1 MDGCSKS
8 IKNNVEEK
16 SRDCFLKGRKEGRRV
31 EIRMDGWMERRKMN
45 DGWMKK
51 NSEGMKRKKRKMD
64 RRQTEKTNR
73 KKCKDGWMDGWRF

>member
-1 MDGCSKS
+1 VEKMDGCSKS

-45 DGWMKK
+45 DG
-51 NSEGMKRKKRKMD
+51 
-64 RRQTEKTNR
+64 
-73 KKCKDGWMDGWRF
+73 